1 MSRSS
6 SSASVAVS
14 SPIPLDGVSM
24 IQRFLMGLL
33 ALALLVMS
41 TAATAEDLKV
51 GVVNIPKLMEQSPQA
66 QSASKMLEKR
76 FAPREAELTDQRE
89 AIRKLEEQ
97 LERDGDVMA
106 ASRRAELEREIRD
119 RSRDFKRA
127 SDDFKED
134 LNIARNEELAKL
146 QRQVLQAIVE
156 ISKQENYDLVLT
168 DSVIYASQRVD
179 FTGKVLEKLQERFDS
194 SGG

>member
-1 MSRSS
+1 
-6 SSASVAVS
+6 
-14 SPIPLDGVSM
+14 M
-24 IQRFLMGLL
+24 IQRFFVSLVV
-33 ALALLVMS
+33 LALLGVS
-41 TAATAEDLKV
+41 AAVTAEDLKV

-66 QSASKMLEKR
+66 QSASRVLEKR

-106 ASRRAELEREIRD
+106 ASKRADLEKEIRD
-119 RSRDFKRA
+119 RSRDFKRS

-156 ISKQENYDLVLT
+156 ISKKEKYDLVLT

-179 FTGKVLEKLQERFDS
+179 FTGKVLEKLQELFES
-194 SGG
+194 TGGSAPSDG

>member
-1 MSRSS
+1 MF
-6 SSASVAVS
+6 
-14 SPIPLDGVSM
+14 
-24 IQRFLMGLL
+24 QRFLMGLV
-33 ALALLVMS
+33 ALALLGVSAAVM
-41 TAATAEDLKV
+41 AEDLKV
-51 GVVNIPKLMEQSPQA
+51 GVVNIPKLMEQAPQA

-76 FAPREAELTDQRE
+76 FGPREAELTDQRE

-106 ASRRAELEREIRD
+106 ASKRADLEKEIRD
-119 RSRDFKRA
+119 RSRDFKRS

-156 ISKQENYDLVLT
+156 ISKQEDYDLVLT

-179 FTGKVLEKLQERFDS
+179 FTGKVLEKLQELFERAEGAAQK
-194 SGG
+194 GG

>member
-1 MSRSS
+1 M
-6 SSASVAVS
+6 V
-14 SPIPLDGVSM
+14 
-24 IQRFLMGLL
+24 QRFLTGLITIV
-33 ALALLVMS
+33 LLG
-41 TAATAEDLKV
+41 AATVAVADDLKV

-66 QSASKMLEKR
+66 QSASKVLEKR

-106 ASRRAELEREIRD
+106 ASRRAELEKEIRD
-119 RSRDFKRA
+119 RTRDFKRS

-146 QRQVLQAIVE
+146 QRQVLQAIIE
-156 ISKQENYDLVLT
+156 ISKQEKYDLVLT

-179 FTGKVLEKLQERFDS
+179 FTGKVLEKLQELFENPT
-194 SGG
+194 GG